1 MSVSVTATAATYH
14 GNNSTV
20 TGYAVT
26 FPYFEPEHVKV
37 KKTSPFGV
45 ATALAGGG
53 VDFTLIEVGA
63 GAPYVKTTVAVP
75 TGWRVSIYRETPIT
89 QPLSLPTG
97 GAFEAEAVERALDR
111 GVYQTQ
117 ERLTALNGTLR
128 VADPAAS
135 VAPIE
140 VVGSTLIGFDALGA
154 TKAYTP
160 AEARDLLNGL
170 AGINTGNTKTWEDDT
185 ARLAVS
191 PDFIGQIGSQRDD
204 GSFWQAY
211 DLGGSYWRR
220 FYNFKA
226 WDDDA
231 ARDTTDPDG
240 PDQIGLQRS
249 DNSLWISYISL
260 DPGSKWKPIKQAL
273 REFADQDAV
282 DAGIPNFVNELA
294 FNAETDKLLRATG
307 TNSGDWSEVGAAGGA
322 TTGIGRVY
330 GKPGAGLPATPS
342 LWLKTD
348 AGTEYNA
355 TTGQWTAAVGE
366 NGTQATSGKRPS
378 AITTVAAMNGR
389 NAVPFGSG
397 KNLTFATPSNFKTI
411 FIVAT
416 RTSGTGGGLMGDGG
430 ITPGVLSM
438 PNPGLLAMGSDSG
451 GNTNVGGARWS
462 FGGNAYNPLG
472 SEWLNKPHVYAFQW
486 RQNTSDTQVS
496 GVGNKRLR
504 LGMWVDGRRHG
515 FDLTL
520 TTGTSIPSSL
530 SLTRLG
536 TTPALAGSDTTYY
549 FDGSIS
555 EVFGVDRDLSDA
567 EILATMQSLM
577 AKYGIAAP
585 AMNPQIMAV
594 GDSITAGSN
603 GPTWINSLWAAKY
616 ASDTQFDS
624 IGKVMEAVGGRT
636 AQLAVANAAL
646 YTPLVLPGQIVS
658 VLIGTNDL
666 DIGRTVDQLKVDSRN
681 LCDAYTAAGGRVVVG
696 TMLPRTGASANWTEL
711 KRSDFNTWLRATWK
725 EIGVGLADF
734 AADSRFASWSGTY
747 FGDGAHPN
755 QAGADALAEIFVA
768 ATAGLF

>member
-322 TTGIGRVY
+322 TTGIGRIF
-330 GKPGAGLPATPS
+330 GLLGEGLPIAPD
-342 LWLKTD
+342 LWLQTD
-348 AGTEYNA
+348 AGTEYNSSL
-355 TTGQWTAAVGE
+355 GIWTATAGA
-366 NGTQATSGKRPS
+366 NATQSTSGKRPS
-378 AITTVAAMNGR
+378 AITTVSALYGR

-397 KNLTFATPSNFKTI
+397 KNLTFSSAPTWRTAF
-411 FIVAT
+411 FVVT
-416 RTSGTGGGLMGDGG
+416 RTSGTGVGILGGNDIGG
-430 ITPGVLSM
+430 GVYGM
-438 PNPGLLAMGSDSG
+438 PNPGLFLSTKDSG
-451 GNTNVGGARWS
+451 ISGVGGPRWS
-462 FGGNAYNPLG
+462 FGGNTYNPL
-472 SEWLNKPHVYAFQW
+472 SSLWLNRPHVVAFQW
-486 RQNTSDTQVS
+486 RPILTDTQIS
-496 GVGNKRLR
+496 GLGNKRLLLATWINGQR
-504 LGMWVDGRRHG
+504 VA
-515 FDLTL
+515 FTL
-520 TTGTSIPSSL
+520 SFTSGTSIPASL
-530 SLTRLG
+530 QLTHIG
-536 TTPALAGSDTTYY
+536 TTSGLLSQDTTYY
-549 FDGSIS
+549 LDGSIS
-555 EVFGVDRDLSDA
+555 EIILYDRNLTHAEVFAGTRH
-567 EILATMQSLM
+567 LM
-577 AKYGIAAP
+577 AKYGIVEAP
-585 AMNPQIMAV
+585 QNPQILAV
-594 GDSITAGSN
+594 GDSISSGSN
-603 GPTWINSLWAAKY
+603 GPSWVNSLWAKRY
-616 ASDTQFDS
+616 AADSPFDP
-624 IGKVMEAVGGRT
+624 IGKIMEAVGGRT
-636 AQLAVANAAL
+636 AVLSIANLAL

-658 VLIGTNDL
+658 VFIGTNDL
-666 DIGRTVDQLKVDSRN
+666 EAGRTVDQLKADTRT
-681 LCDAYTAAGGRVVVG
+681 LCDAYANAGGRVVVC
-696 TMLPRTGASANWTEL
+696 TMLPRTGAGASWTET
-711 KRSDFNTWLRATWK
+711 KRGQFNDWLRLTWQ
-725 EIGVGLADF
+725 ELGVALVDF
-734 AADSRFASWSGTY
+734 AADSRFASWSSTY

-755 QAGADALAEIFVA
+755 QTGADALAEIFVA
-768 ATAGLF
+768 AVPL